1 MTFVT
6 PALNTL
12 QSLSEQ
18 EGWTMEYD
26 NQGNPVDFN
35 EVMQTWVS
43 LNTAATMLGYSR
55 QYVSQILIARKR
67 IRAYKHGTTYRG
79 EWYVD
84 PRSVEEYKQSKL

>member
-6 PALNTL
+6 PYPVTL
-12 QSLSEQ
+12 QSTATQ

-26 NQGNPVDFN
+26 NQGDPIDFN

-43 LNTAATMLGYSR
+43 LNVAAAMLGYSR

-84 PRSVEEYKQSKL
+84 PRSVEEYKRNRL